1 MAESCTYDAPLGKLL
16 LASDQG
22 SLIGLWFEDA
32 KYCAEGLNLE
42 RVEGKNEVLE
52 MTQEW
57 LNLYFSGIK
66 PDFIPPVRLKGSPFQ
81 LKVWSILQKIPW
93 GMTITYGEIAKIIAE
108 KSGISR
114 MSAQAVG
121 GAVGKNPISI
131 IIPCHRVIGKNGKLT
146 GYAAGVDKK
155 RELLRLEG
163 FGCAET
169 SNGNL
174 NLLN

>member
-1 MAESCTYDAPLGKLL
+1 MVESCTYDAPLGKLL

-32 KYCAEGLNLE
+32 QHCAKGLNLE
-42 RVEGKNEVLE
+42 RAEGKNEVLE

-57 LNLYFSGIK
+57 LKLYFSGIK
-66 PDFIPPVRLKGSPFQ
+66 PNFIPPVRLKGSRFQ

-93 GMTITYGEIAKIIAE
+93 GMTITYGEIAEMIAE
-108 KSGISR
+108 ESGISR

-131 IIPCHRVIGKNGKLT
+131 IIPCHRVIGKNGRLT

-163 FGCAET
+163 FEFGDLE
-169 SNGNL
+169 G
-174 NLLN
+174 